1 MNRRFHFKYLAY
13 LVVALMV
20 SSVQA
25 NQLVDFFRAVH
36 LDDVRTVQRLL
47 DAGLDP
53 NSLNDKGQ
61 SGLFVAMRDDAPK
74 VAAALLAHPGIQ
86 VDLVNASNETP
97 LMMAALRG
105 HVALAEQLLARGA
118 AINRAGWTPLHYAAT
133 GPQSGM
139 VSMLLQRGAAIE
151 ALSPN
156 RSTPLMMAARYGP
169 ESSVDL
175 LLAGGASLQA
185 RNDAGMAA
193 ADFASSAGRES
204 LARRLGGLP
213 R

>member
-1 MNRRFHFKYLAY
+1 MNRRTHFKCLAC
-13 LVVALMV
+13 LPLAMAFFPAH
-20 SSVQA
+20 A

-36 LDDVRTVQRLL
+36 LDDVRTVRRLL
-47 DAGLDP
+47 DEGLDP

-61 SGLFVAMRDDAPK
+61 PGLFVAMRDEASK
-74 VAAALLAHPGIQ
+74 VAAVLLASPKIN
-86 VDLVNASNETP
+86 VDLANTSNETP

-105 HVALAEQLLARGA
+105 HMALAEQLLARGA

-133 GPQSGM
+133 GPDTGM
-139 VSMLLQRGAAIE
+139 VALLLQRGAAIE

-156 RSTPLMMAARYGP
+156 RSTPLMMASRYGP

-175 LLAGGASLQA
+175 LLARGASLQA
-185 RNDAGMAA
+185 RNDAGMTAVEFAA
-193 ADFASSAGRES
+193 SAGRES
-204 LARRLGGLP
+204 LARRLASLP